1 MDLSSN
7 NLHSFDPGWFESLGN
22 LKILDL
28 SHNNIETLDN
38 FGFETNTNLN
48 SLDLSFN
55 KLQVFDITNLFKN
68 KLGFQFLDL
77 SNNVISEIYGLPI
90 QKITINFSNNNIFC
104 FNEKFVEFSK
114 IFDATIINN
123 NECNNSYN
131 FSKFRLYSI
140 PLKDKNEA
148 FTIYIK
154 LLLYTAMAT
163 FAILFSFWIV
173 FKVRSEEPKQHE
185 SYEI

>member
-1 MDLSSN
+1 M
-7 NLHSFDPGWFESLGN
+7 HSFDPGWLTSLGN
-22 LKILDL
+22 LKILNL
-28 SHNNIETLDN
+28 SHNNIETLDD
-38 FGFETNTNLN
+38 FDFEMNTNLN
-48 SLDLSFN
+48 SLNLSSN
-55 KLQVFDITNLFKN
+55 KLKVFDITNLFKN
-68 KLGFQFLDL
+68 KLDFQFLDL
-77 SNNVISEIYGLPI
+77 SNNEISEIYGLPI

-104 FNEKFVEFSK
+104 LNDKFFEFSK
-114 IFDATIINN
+114 IFDVTIINN

-140 PLKDKNEA
+140 PLKNKNEA

-154 LLLYTAMAT
+154 LMLYTVMAT

-173 FKVRSEEPKQHE
+173 FKVRSEEPKQNE